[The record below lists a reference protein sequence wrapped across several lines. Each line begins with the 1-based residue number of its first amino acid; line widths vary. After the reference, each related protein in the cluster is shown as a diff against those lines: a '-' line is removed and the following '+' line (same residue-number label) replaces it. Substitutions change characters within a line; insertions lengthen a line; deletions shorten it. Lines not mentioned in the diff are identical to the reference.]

1 MDNTKDKRWIQRF
14 SSYKK
19 ALGQFGKAIE
29 LYNERALSE
38 LERQG
43 LIQAFE
49 FTQELSWKVMKD
61 YFVEQGN
68 TDITGA
74 KDAFRAAFQV
84 GLIDNGERWMNMI
97 KSRNLSSHTYN
108 EDIAEEIITQIVK
121 FYYVLLKDF
130 EAVMENKIKV
140 NHL

>member
-1 MDNTKDKRWIQRF
+1 MDKMKHKRWIQRF

-29 LYNERALSE
+29 LYNERELSE

-61 YFVEQGN
+61 YFLEQGN

-74 KDAFRAAFQV
+74 KDAFRVAFQV
-84 GLIDNGERWMNMI
+84 GLIEDGEHWMNMI

-108 EDIAEEIITQIVK
+108 ENIAEEIIAQIVK

-130 EAVMENKIKV
+130 EIMMENKIKV
-140 NHL
+140 DNL

>member
-1 MDNTKDKRWIQRF
+1 MEEKRWVQRF
-14 SSYKK
+14 GSYKR
-19 ALGQFGKAIE
+19 ALGQFGKAVA
-29 LYNERALSE
+29 LYHERALSE

-43 LIQAFE
+43 LIQTFE

-74 KDAFRAAFQV
+74 RDAFRAAFQV

-108 EDIAEEIITQIVK
+108 EDVAEEIITQIIQ
-121 FYYVLLKDF
+121 FYYALLKDF
-130 EAVMENKIKV
+130 ETVMENKIKA
-140 NHL
+140 NN